1 MSAALHIV
9 DNYNDVVDVITSLT
23 AIYERTISVEPTLQ
37 QATHKQHE
45 HQQSASR
52 LYHSLLP
59 LLYGSSAIELSDL
72 QDHYNNLIRTISRS
86 FAVDLEFPQPH
97 RLFDPTP

>member
-1 MSAALHIV
+1 MSAALHIA

-23 AIYERTISVEPTLQ
+23 AIYERTISVEPMLQ
-37 QATHKQHE
+37 QATHKQQE
-45 HQQSASR
+45 HTQSASR

-59 LLYGSSAIELSDL
+59 LLYGCSAIELSDL

-86 FAVDLEFPQPH
+86 FAVDLEYPQPH
-97 RLFDPTP
+97 RLFDPNP

>member
-1 MSAALHIV
+1 MSAALHIT
-9 DNYNDVVDVITSLT
+9 DNYSDVVDVITSLT

-37 QATHKQHE
+37 QATNKQQEHK
-45 HQQSASR
+45 QSASR

-59 LLYGSSAIELSDL
+59 LLYGCSAIDL
-72 QDHYNNLIRTISRS
+72 QDHFNNLIRTISLS
-86 FAVDLEFPQPH
+86 FAVDLEYPQPH